1 MDILDIKT
9 DIRTSKGNGPAR
21 VLRRAGRVPA
31 ILYGPGK
38 ESVML
43 SVDRQDFEGVIRK
56 RKISQIL
63 LNLIQND
70 DASKRTVMIKEMQT
84 HPVSHDF
91 LHIDFYEVAMD
102 RKIRVNVP
110 VVPKGKSVGVEQG
123 GLLQLIRRELEVLC
137 LPLNIPDALE
147 VDTTNLDIG
156 DSLHVED
163 IPHGEGVEIAA
174 DVNFTVVTVLSP
186 KAEAELEEVEEVEE
200 GEEGEEGAEEEES
213 EDEAGAED

>member
-1 MDILDIKT
+1 MDILDIKA
-9 DIRTSKGNGPAR
+9 DIRTGKGNGPAR

-31 ILYGPGK
+31 ILYGPGM
-38 ESVML
+38 EPVML

-110 VVPKGKSVGVEQG
+110 IVPKGKSVGVEQG

-147 VDTTNLDIG
+147 VDITNLDIG

-163 IPHGEGVEIAA
+163 VPHGEGVEIPA

-200 GEEGEEGAEEEES
+200 GEEGAEEEES

>member
-1 MDILDIKT
+1 LDILDIKA

-31 ILYGPGK
+31 ILYGPGM
-38 ESVML
+38 EPVML

-63 LNLIQND
+63 LNLRQND

-110 VVPKGKSVGVEQG
+110 IVPKGKSVGVEQG

-137 LPLNIPDALE
+137 LPLNIPDMLE
-147 VDTTNLDIG
+147 VDITNLDIG

-163 IPHGEGVEIAA
+163 VPHGEGVEIPA

-200 GEEGEEGAEEEES
+200 GEEGAEEEES

>member
-1 MDILDIKT
+1 LDILDIKA

-31 ILYGPGK
+31 ILYGPGM
-38 ESVML
+38 EPVML

-63 LNLIQND
+63 LNLRQND

-110 VVPKGKSVGVEQG
+110 IVPKGKSVGVEQG

-147 VDTTNLDIG
+147 VDITNLDIG

-163 IPHGEGVEIAA
+163 VPHGEGVEIPA

-200 GEEGEEGAEEEES
+200 GEEGAEEEES